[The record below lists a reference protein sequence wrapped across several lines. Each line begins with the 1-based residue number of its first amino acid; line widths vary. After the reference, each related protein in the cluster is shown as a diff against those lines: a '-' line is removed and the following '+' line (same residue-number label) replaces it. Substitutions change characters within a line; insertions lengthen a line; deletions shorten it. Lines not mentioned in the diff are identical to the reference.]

1 MVKKK
6 NMKPENS
13 NISMDDVR
21 QYLQMLQD
29 IINRM
34 ASNSSNCKAWAITL
48 FTAMAALMI
57 GVEVM
62 RQWMLVILFP
72 IAVFYYLD
80 AYYLGLENDFRNLE
94 ASFIKKLR
102 ASEECS
108 TSVYD
113 FNFTHADGYKKGE
126 NLNKGLMST
135 ATWPLYSILAAIS
148 IALCIVFVNSPK
160 KSNNVQEIE
169 EPLHQLVIKQ
179 DSIAHAVNAF
189 IEKYEPVIV
198 ESKSYNNSSFF
209 RANNV
214 DSVKVKV
221 YGNK

>member
-1 MVKKK
+1 MI
-6 NMKPENS
+6 PQNS

-62 RQWMLVILFP
+62 RQWIWIILFP
-72 IAVFYYLD
+72 IVLFYYLD

-94 ASFIKKLR
+94 SSFIKKLR
-102 ASEECS
+102 APEDC
-108 TSVYD
+108 TSYVYD
-113 FNFTHADGYKKGE
+113 FNYTHADGYKKGE
-126 NLNKGLMST
+126 NLKKGLTSS
-135 ATWPLYSILAAIS
+135 ATWPLYSILAVIS
-148 IALCIVFVNSPK
+148 IALCIAFAKSPK
-160 KSNNVQEIE
+160 ENNNEQELE
-169 EPLHQLVIKQ
+169 EPLRQLVIKQ
-179 DSIAHAVNAF
+179 DSIAHAVNDF
-189 IEKYEPVIV
+189 IEKYEPVTV

-214 DSVKVKV
+214 CSVEVKV
-221 YGNK
+221 YRNK

>member
-1 MVKKK
+1 MI
-6 NMKPENS
+6 PQNS

-62 RQWMLVILFP
+62 RQWLWIILFP
-72 IAVFYYLD
+72 IVLFYYLD

-94 ASFIKKLR
+94 SSFIKKLR
-102 ASEECS
+102 APEDC
-108 TSVYD
+108 TSYVYD
-113 FNFTHADGYKKGE
+113 FNYTHADGYKKGE
-126 NLNKGLMST
+126 NLKKGLTSS
-135 ATWPLYSILAAIS
+135 ATWPLYSILAVIS
-148 IALCIVFVNSPK
+148 IALCIAFAKSPK
-160 KSNNVQEIE
+160 ENNNEQELE
-169 EPLHQLVIKQ
+169 EPLRQLVIKQ

-189 IEKYEPVIV
+189 IENYEPVTV
-198 ESKSYNNSSFF
+198 ESQSYNNSSSF

-214 DSVKVKV
+214 DLVEVKV

>member
-1 MVKKK
+1 MIS
-6 NMKPENS
+6 ENS
-13 NISMDDVR
+13 NIAMEDVR

-34 ASNSSNCKAWAITL
+34 ASNSSNCKAWVITL
-48 FTAMAALMI
+48 FTAMSALMI

-62 RQWMLVILFP
+62 RQWMWIILFP
-72 IAVFYYLD
+72 IVLFYFLD
-80 AYYLGLENDFRNLE
+80 AHYLGLENDFRNLE

-108 TSVYD
+108 ISVYD

-126 NLNKGLMST
+126 NLKKGLTSP
-135 ATWPLYSILAAIS
+135 ATCPLYSILAAIS

-160 KSNNVQEIE
+160 KNNNVQELE
-169 EPLHQLVIKQ
+169 EPLRQLVTKQ

-214 DSVKVKV
+214 DSVEVKV
-221 YGNK
+221 FGNK

>member
-1 MVKKK
+1 MIS
-6 NMKPENS
+6 ENS

-34 ASNSSNCKAWAITL
+34 ASNSSNCKAWAITI
-48 FTAMAALMI
+48 FTAMSALMI
-57 GVEVM
+57 GVEVI
-62 RQWMLVILFP
+62 RQWMWIILCP
-72 IAVFYYLD
+72 IVLFYFLD

-102 ASEECS
+102 ASEDCS
-108 TSVYD
+108 TCVYD
-113 FNFTHADGYKKGE
+113 FNFTHADGYLKGE
-126 NLNKGLMST
+126 NLNKGLKST
-135 ATWPLYSILAAIS
+135 ATWPLYSTLAAIS
-148 IALCIVFVNSPK
+148 IALCIVFANSPK
-160 KSNNVQEIE
+160 KNNNVQNLE
-169 EPLHQLVIKQ
+169 EPLRQLVIKQ

>member
-1 MVKKK
+1 MI
-6 NMKPENS
+6 PENS

-29 IINRM
+29 IINKM
-34 ASNSSNCKAWAITL
+34 ASNSSNYKAWAITL

-62 RQWMLVILFP
+62 RQWMWIILFP
-72 IAVFYYLD
+72 IVLFYFID
-80 AYYLGLENDFRNLE
+80 AYYLGLEKDYRNLE
-94 ASFIKKLR
+94 ASFIKKFC
-102 ASEECS
+102 APEDCS
-108 TSVYD
+108 SCVYD
-113 FNFTHADGYKKGE
+113 FNYTHADGYKKYE
-126 NLNKGLMST
+126 NLKKGLTST
-135 ATWPLYSILAAIS
+135 ATWPLYSTLATIS
-148 IALCIVFVNSPK
+148 IILCFVFANFPK
-160 KSNNVQEIE
+160 DNKNVQELE
-169 EPLHQLVIKQ
+169 EPLRQLVIKQ

-189 IEKYEPVIV
+189 IEKYEPVTV

-214 DSVKVKV
+214 DSVEVKV

>member
-1 MVKKK
+1 MI
-6 NMKPENS
+6 PENS

-21 QYLQMLQD
+21 QYFQMLQD

-34 ASNSSNCKAWAITL
+34 AANSSNCKAWAITL

-62 RQWMLVILFP
+62 RQWMWIILFP
-72 IAVFYYLD
+72 IALFYFLD
-80 AYYLGLENDFRNLE
+80 AYYLGLENDFRDLE

-102 ASEECS
+102 APEDSS
-108 TSVYD
+108 SYVYD
-113 FNFTHADGYKKGE
+113 FNFTHTDGYKKGE
-126 NLNKGLMST
+126 NLKKGLTSP

-160 KSNNVQEIE
+160 ENNNVQELE
-169 EPLHQLVIKQ
+169 EPLRQLVIKQ

-189 IEKYEPVIV
+189 IEKYEPVTV
-198 ESKSYNNSSFF
+198 ESKSFNNSSFF
-209 RANNV
+209 RAKNV
-214 DSVKVKV
+214 DSVEVKV

>member
-1 MVKKK
+1 
-6 NMKPENS
+6 
-13 NISMDDVR
+13 MDDVR

-34 ASNSSNCKAWAITL
+34 AANSSNCKAWAITL

-62 RQWMLVILFP
+62 RQWMWIILFP
-72 IAVFYYLD
+72 IVLFYFLD
-80 AYYLGLENDFRNLE
+80 AYYLGLEKDFRNLE

-102 ASEECS
+102 ASEDCS

-126 NLNKGLMST
+126 NLKKGLSSP
-135 ATWPLYSILAAIS
+135 ATCPLYSTLAAIS
-148 IALCIVFVNSPK
+148 IILCFVFANFPK
-160 KSNNVQEIE
+160 DNKNVQELE
-169 EPLHQLVIKQ
+169 EPLRQLVIKQ

>member
-1 MVKKK
+1 MT
-6 NMKPENS
+6 PENS

-72 IAVFYYLD
+72 IALFYYLD
-80 AYYLGLENDFRNLE
+80 AYYLGLEKDFRNLE

-102 ASEECS
+102 APEDCS
-108 TSVYD
+108 SYVYD
-113 FNFTHADGYKKGE
+113 FNITHADDYKKYE
-126 NLNKGLMST
+126 NLKNGLTST
-135 ATWPLYSILAAIS
+135 ATWPLYSTLAAIS
-148 IALCIVFVNSPK
+148 TVLCIFFANSPK
-160 KSNNVQEIE
+160 EINNVQELE
-169 EPLHQLVIKQ
+169 EPLCQLVAKQ
-179 DSIAHAVNAF
+179 DSIAHAVNTF
-189 IEKYEPVIV
+189 IEKYEPVTV

-214 DSVKVKV
+214 DSVEIKVF
-221 YGNK
+221 GNK

>member
-1 MVKKK
+1 MIPDDSKLK
-6 NMKPENS
+6 ME
-13 NISMDDVR
+13 DVR

-62 RQWMLVILFP
+62 RQWMWIILFP
-72 IAVFYYLD
+72 IALFYSLD
-80 AYYLGLENDFRNLE
+80 VYYLGLEKDYRNLE

-102 ASEECS
+102 SPEDCS
-108 TSVYD
+108 SYVYD

-126 NLNKGLMST
+126 NLKKGLKST
-135 ATWPLYSILAAIS
+135 ATWPLYSTLAAIS
-148 IALCIVFVNSPK
+148 IVLCIVFTNSPK
-160 KSNNVQEIE
+160 ENNNVQELE
-169 EPLHQLVIKQ
+169 EPLRQLVVKQ
-179 DSIAHAVNAF
+179 DSIAHAISVL
-189 IEKYEPVIV
+189 IDKYEPVSI

-214 DSVKVKV
+214 DSVEVKV

>member
-1 MVKKK
+1 MIS
-6 NMKPENS
+6 ENS
-13 NISMDDVR
+13 NIAMEDVR

-34 ASNSSNCKAWAITL
+34 ASNSSNCKAWVITL
-48 FTAMAALMI
+48 FTAMSALMI

-62 RQWMLVILFP
+62 RQWMWIILFP
-72 IAVFYYLD
+72 IVLFYYLD

-102 ASEECS
+102 ASEEWS

-160 KSNNVQEIE
+160 KNNNVQELE
-169 EPLHQLVIKQ
+169 EPLRQLVVKQ

-189 IEKYEPVIV
+189 IEKYEPVTV

-214 DSVKVKV
+214 DSVEVKV
-221 YGNK
+221 FGNK

>member
-1 MVKKK
+1 MIPDDSK
-6 NMKPENS
+6 MKME
-13 NISMDDVR
+13 DVR
-21 QYLQMLQD
+21 HYLQLLQD

-34 ASNSSNCKAWAITL
+34 AANSSNCKAWAITL

-62 RQWMLVILFP
+62 RQWMWIILFP
-72 IAVFYYLD
+72 IALFYFLD
-80 AYYLGLENDFRNLE
+80 AYYLGLEKDYRDLE

-102 ASEECS
+102 APEDSS
-108 TSVYD
+108 SYVYD
-113 FNFTHADGYKKGE
+113 FNFIHTDGYKKGK
-126 NLNKGLMST
+126 NLKKGLRST
-135 ATWPLYSILAAIS
+135 AIWPLYSTLAVIS
-148 IALCIVFVNSPK
+148 IALCIVFANSPK
-160 KSNNVQEIE
+160 ENNNVQELE
-169 EPLHQLVIKQ
+169 EPLRQLVVKQ

-189 IEKYEPVIV
+189 IEKYEPVTV

-214 DSVKVKV
+214 DSVEVKV

>member
-1 MVKKK
+1 MIS
-6 NMKPENS
+6 ENS
-13 NISMDDVR
+13 NIAMEDVR

-34 ASNSSNCKAWAITL
+34 ASNSSNCKAWVITL
-48 FTAMAALMI
+48 FTAMSALMI

-62 RQWMLVILFP
+62 RQWMWIILFP
-72 IAVFYYLD
+72 IVLFYYLD

-102 ASEECS
+102 ASEEWS

-160 KSNNVQEIE
+160 KNNNVQELE
-169 EPLHQLVIKQ
+169 EPLRQLVTKQ

-189 IEKYEPVIV
+189 IEKYEPVTV

-214 DSVKVKV
+214 DSVEVKV
-221 YGNK
+221 FGNK